1 MPSSE
6 GLGTNKWFSIYVPE
20 TKVAQTV
27 TTYQSYLRV
36 GGPDTTTEA
45 GFVNALK
52 VSYQD
57 EAAQP
62 AVQAAFGASPT
73 GGIVLYT
80 EGDLVQF
87 VNGRADTRVLNDSYV
102 VHVLNKSDVGK
113 VPAGG
118 ATTPAKTYRA
128 YFRLGKE
135 NSDVEKPLTGAVRDA
150 ELLGFIGVLAPTP
163 ESSINTAQK
172 QQFINDVLG
181 GPIPAAG
188 EPPTDAEILKVQTA
202 RSNLLSLAK
211 TGDPLAIHALE
222 SLRMSGEP
230 QANVTYDGKTA
241 KAWALAALQGV
252 HQTFADRARDGALK
266 GDTAARTRLH
276 NAINPTPPSLP
287 DPLARRKLVELA
299 QSPNPAATQSFN
311 GQTAARDWAAAE
323 LAAVSA
329 GKELPAR
336 WSLGSGVALYADQ
349 PITLTT
355 PSALKITVG
364 SDSRTALGPTYTE
377 AYDVS
382 DDVIQQIKD
391 GYITQAAQIPKKKL
405 ITASLTRRERSGLS
419 WRTSKFDQAKTL
431 GYTLSDSGSF
441 GVTHS
446 YAFAAGL
453 KLTNGISGSF
463 DASIG
468 VSASVPSAFKVEV
481 GKKRIETSWSGGKL
495 NYSKDQVL
503 TGSSV
508 KLSVG
513 AVEDFV
519 VWPASEGLALAIRI
533 GMMAVNGL
541 VLAYTAT
548 GLGIGDATTGEG
560 EESTKNVREFL
571 DAGEPVYIAVSVLNA
586 VFMAA
591 GLIVGVIQLAAR
603 AAGTASQAA
612 LPAQPANI
620 LMNTAGIKIQCG
632 ASYINLDASGVTIC
646 GPQVQ
651 VVGGITNMIPAYM
664 TGNMTPTQI
673 VEAAQFAEAFGFPMD
688 AFAGL

>member
-1 MPSSE
+1 MNE

-20 TKVAQTV
+20 TKTGQTV

-36 GGPDTTTEA
+36 GSPDTTTEA

-52 VSYQD
+52 ASYQD

-80 EGDLVQF
+80 EGDIVQF
-87 VNGRADTRVLNDSYV
+87 VNGRSDTRVLNDSYV
-102 VHVLNKSDVGK
+102 VHVLNKSDVSK
-113 VPAGG
+113 APVKDAK
-118 ATTPAKTYRA
+118 TPAKTYRA
-128 YFRLGKE
+128 YLRLGKE
-135 NSDVEKPLTGAVRDA
+135 NSDIEKPLTGAIRDA
-150 ELLGFIGVLAPTP
+150 DLAGFIRVLAPTAASP
-163 ESSINTAQK
+163 IDAPKKQK
-172 QQFINDVLG
+172 FIDDVLG
-181 GPIPAAG
+181 GPVPATDQK
-188 EPPTDAEILKVQTA
+188 PTDADTLKVQTE
-202 RSNLLSLAK
+202 RNNLLNQAK
-211 TGDPLAIHALE
+211 TGDPRAIEALE
-222 SLRMSGEP
+222 ALRTSNDPKAE
-230 QANVTYDGKTA
+230 VTYDGKTA
-241 KAWALAALQGV
+241 KAWALASLQGL
-252 HQTFADRARDGALK
+252 HQTFANQRRDAALN
-266 GDTAARTRLH
+266 GDTDARTKLR
-276 NAINPTPPSLP
+276 NAIDPTAPSP
-287 DPLARRKLVELA
+287 SDSLARRKLVELA
-299 QSPNPAATQSFN
+299 QSPNPTAAQSVN
-311 GQTAARDWAAAE
+311 GQTPARDWAAAE
-323 LAAVSA
+323 LARVSA

-431 GYTLSDSGSF
+431 AYTLSDSGSF

-468 VSASVPSAFKVEV
+468 VSASVPSAFKVEL
-481 GKKRIETSWSGGKL
+481 GKKRIESSWSGGKI

-503 TGSSV
+503 IGTSV

-513 AVEDFV
+513 AVEDFA
-519 VWPASEGLALAIRI
+519 VWPATEGLALAIRI

-571 DAGEPVYIAVSVLNA
+571 EAGEPVYIAVSVLNA
-586 VFMAA
+586 VFLAA
-591 GLIVGVIQLAAR
+591 GLVVGVIQLIAR

-673 VEAAQFAEAFGFPMD
+673 VDAAQFAEAFGIPMD

>member
-1 MPSSE
+1 MPMNE

-20 TKVAQTV
+20 TKTGQTV

-36 GGPDTTTEA
+36 GSPDTTTEA

-52 VSYQD
+52 ASYQAQ
-57 EAAQP
+57 AAQP

-87 VNGRADTRVLNDSYV
+87 VNGRSDTRVLNDSYV
-102 VHVLNKSDVGK
+102 VHVLNKSDVDK
-113 VPAGG
+113 PPVAG

-128 YFRLGKE
+128 YLRLGKE
-135 NSDVEKPLTGAVRDA
+135 NSDIEKPLTGAVLDA
-150 ELLGFIGVLAPTP
+150 ELAGFVRVLAPTP
-163 ESSINTAQK
+163 PSPIDAAAKQK
-172 QQFINDVLG
+172 FIDDVLG
-181 GPIPAAG
+181 GPVPPAG
-188 EPPTDAEILKVQTA
+188 QQPSDADILKVQTA
-202 RSNLLSLAK
+202 RTKLYSQAQS
-211 TGDPLAIHALE
+211 GDPLAIEALE
-222 SLRMSGEP
+222 ALRTSADAKAG
-230 QANVTYDGKTA
+230 VTYDGKTA
-241 KAWALAALQGV
+241 KAWALASLQGL
-252 HQTFADRARDGALK
+252 HLSFANQCRDSALK
-266 GDTAARTRLH
+266 GDTAARTKLH
-276 NAINPTPPSLP
+276 NAINPTAPNPP
-287 DPLARRKLVELA
+287 DPLARRKLIELA
-299 QSPNPAATQSFN
+299 QSANPAAAQSQN
-311 GQTAARDWAAAE
+311 NQTPARDWAASE
-323 LAAVSA
+323 LAAVPV
-329 GKELPAR
+329 GRELPAR
-336 WSLGSGVALYADQ
+336 FSLGSGVALYADQ

-391 GYITQAAQIPKKKL
+391 GYITQAAQISKKKL
-405 ITASLTRRERSGLS
+405 ITASLTRRERSGIS

-431 GYTLSDSGSF
+431 AYTLSDSGSF

-468 VSASVPSAFKVEV
+468 VSASVPSAFKVEL
-481 GKKRIETSWSGGKL
+481 GKKRIETSWSGGKIA
-495 NYSKDQVL
+495 YSKDQAL
-503 TGSSV
+503 TGTSV

-513 AVEDFV
+513 SVEDFA
-519 VWPASEGLALAIRI
+519 VWPANEALSTITRI
-533 GMMAVNGL
+533 GMAAVNGL
-541 VLAYTAT
+541 VLAYTAV
-548 GLGIGDATTGEG
+548 GLGIGDRTTGEG
-560 EESTKNVREFL
+560 EESTKNVRDFL
-571 DAGEPVYIAVSVLNA
+571 EAGEPVYIAISVLNA
-586 VFMAA
+586 VFLAA
-591 GLIVGVIQLAAR
+591 GLIVGVIQLIAR
-603 AAGTASQAA
+603 AAGSASQVG

-620 LMNTAGIKIQCG
+620 LMNASGLKIQCG
-632 ASYINLDASGVTIC
+632 AAYINLDAAGVTIC

-673 VEAAQFAEAFGFPMD
+673 VEAAQFAEAFGIPMD
-688 AFAGL
+688 AFAAL

>member
-1 MPSSE
+1 MPTYE

-20 TKVAQTV
+20 TKTGQTV

-36 GGPDTTTEA
+36 GSPDTTTEA
-45 GFVNALK
+45 GFLNALK
-52 VSYQD
+52 ASYSD

-73 GGIVLYT
+73 GGIVLFT
-80 EGDLVQF
+80 EGDIVQF
-87 VNGRADTRVLNDSYV
+87 VNGRSDTRVLNDSYV
-102 VHVLNKSDVGK
+102 VHVLNKSDVSK
-113 VPAGG
+113 PPASD
-118 ATTPAKTYRA
+118 AKTPAKTYRA
-128 YFRLGKE
+128 YLRLGKE
-135 NSDVEKPLTGAVRDA
+135 NSDVEKPMTGVVRDA
-150 ELLGFIGVLAPTP
+150 ELAGFIRVLAPTP
-163 ESSINTAQK
+163 QNPIDAAKKQK
-172 QQFINDVLG
+172 FIDDVLG
-181 GPIPAAG
+181 GPVPASGQQPDSA
-188 EPPTDAEILKVQTA
+188 TTLKVQTA
-202 RSNLLSLAK
+202 RADLLSQAQ
-211 TGDPLAIHALE
+211 TGDPGAIEALE
-222 SLRMSGEP
+222 ALRTSADP
-230 QANVTYDGKTA
+230 KADVTYDGKTA
-241 KAWALAALQGV
+241 KAWALASLQGL
-252 HQTFADRARDGALK
+252 HQTFANRWRDGALK
-266 GDTAARTRLH
+266 GDTDARTKLKS
-276 NAINPTPPSLP
+276 AINPTAPSP
-287 DPLARRKLVELA
+287 QDPLARRKLVELA
-299 QSPNPAATQSFN
+299 QSPNPAAAQSFN
-311 GQTAARDWAAAE
+311 DQPPARDWAAAE
-323 LAAVSA
+323 LARVSA
-329 GKELPAR
+329 GRELPAR

-349 PITLTT
+349 PISLTT

-405 ITASLTRRERSGLS
+405 ITASLTRRERSGIS

-431 GYTLSDSGSF
+431 SYALSDSGSF

-453 KLTNGISGSF
+453 KLTNGVSGSF

-468 VSASVPSAFKVEV
+468 VAASVPSAFKVEL

-495 NYSKDQVL
+495 LYSKDQVL
-503 TGSSV
+503 TGSTV

-519 VWPASEGLALAIRI
+519 VWPASEGLATIIRI
-533 GMMAVNGL
+533 GMAAVNAL

-548 GLGIGDATTGEG
+548 GLGIGDRTTGEG
-560 EESTKNVREFL
+560 EESTQNVREFL
-571 DAGEPVYIAVSVLNA
+571 EAGEPVYIAVSVLNA

-591 GLIVGVIQLAAR
+591 GLIVGVIQLIAR

-620 LMNTAGIKIQCG
+620 LMNAAGIKIQCG

-673 VEAAQFAEAFGFPMD
+673 VEAAQFAEAFGVPLD
-688 AFAGL
+688 AFAAL

>member
-1 MPSSE
+1 MPTQN
-6 GLGTNKWFSIYVPE
+6 LGTDKWFSIYVPE
-20 TKVAQTV
+20 TKTGQTV

-36 GGPDTTTEA
+36 GSPDTTTEA
-45 GFVNALK
+45 NFVNALK
-52 VSYQD
+52 TSYQD

-80 EGDLVQF
+80 EGDIVQF
-87 VNGRADTRVLNDSYV
+87 VNGRSDTRVLNDSFV
-102 VHVLNKSDVGK
+102 VHVLNKSDVSK
-113 VPAGG
+113 APVQG
-118 ATTPAKTYRA
+118 AKTPAKTYRA
-128 YFRLGKE
+128 YLRLGKE
-135 NSDVEKPLTGAVRDA
+135 NSDIEKPLTGVARDA
-150 ELLGFIGVLAPTP
+150 DLVHFIRFFAPTP
-163 ESSINTAQK
+163 PSPIDAAKK
-172 QQFINDVLG
+172 QAFIDDVLG
-181 GPIPAAG
+181 GPVPAAN
-188 EPPTDAEILKVQTA
+188 EQPSDADLLKVQTE
-202 RSNLLSLAK
+202 RTNLLNQAK
-211 TGDPLAIHALE
+211 TGDPLAIEAIEALRT
-222 SLRMSGEP
+222 SADPKAS
-230 QANVTYDGKTA
+230 VTYDGKTA
-241 KAWALAALQGV
+241 KAWALASLQGL
-252 HQTFADRARDGALK
+252 HQTFANQQRDAALK
-266 GDTAARTRLH
+266 GDTAARAKLNTAL
-276 NAINPTPPSLP
+276 NPTASTPE
-287 DPLARRKLVELA
+287 DPMARRKLVELA